1 MKVLLDTHSFL
12 WFLLADPRLSGPAH
26 ELISDARTTVY
37 ISPAT
42 YWEIAIKISLGKYA
56 LPEPY
61 ALFMERELTTNDFR
75 ILPILPRH
83 TAILTELPFHHRDP
97 FDRLLIAQSTAEELP
112 LVSCDSALDDY
123 GISRL
128 W

>member
-56 LPEPY
+56 LP
-61 ALFMERELTTNDFR
+61 
-75 ILPILPRH
+75 ILPRH

>member
-1 MKVLLDTHSFL
+1 MKILLDTDSFL
-12 WFLLADPRLSGPAH
+12 WFLLADPRLSDPAH
-26 ELISDARTTVY
+26 ELIADARTMVY
-37 ISPAT
+37 MSPAT

-61 ALFMERELTTNDFR
+61 ALFMERELTINDFR

-97 FDRLLIAQSTAEELP
+97 FDRLLVAQSTAEELP
-112 LVSCDSALDDY
+112 LVSCDSALDAY
-123 GISRL
+123 GISRI